1 MTNINIDPLFNRL
14 LSDKVKHHAER
25 IVLWVAIASYLI
37 HLGLIVLNHFGVIE
51 SSANFLT
58 NPIAA
63 IYTPFSFILVYE
75 VYLLIFFLPKSIS
88 FYIGKQYEIITLIV
102 IRRIFKDI
110 ANLELE
116 TDWFTNQSDLQFT
129 YDVITTVLLF
139 ILIFFFYRNIKKRGQ
154 VKSQDKVGAEIA
166 ATGDTPKKPKKKKRS
181 IERFVMLKKALAITL
196 VPVLAVLAIYTLI
209 SWTVE
214 SLESYY
220 QGIKAFKNINNVFF
234 EEFFTALI
242 VVDVL
247 LLLASFFYS
256 GQFHKIIRNSGFV
269 ISTIL
274 LKISFSVE
282 GVVSNALIIGS
293 VVFGLLM
300 LIIHNVYEKKS
311 IYLKL

>member
-1 MTNINIDPLFNRL
+1 MWNINIDPTFNRL
-14 LSDKVKHHAER
+14 LSEKVKHNAER
-25 IVLWVAIASYLI
+25 IVLRVAIASYLI
-37 HLGLIVLNHFGVIE
+37 HLLIIVLTRSGFIE
-51 SSANFLT
+51 SNTNFLN

-116 TDWFTNQSDLQFT
+116 SDWFTNQSDLQFT

-139 ILIFFFYRNIKKRGQ
+139 ILIFLFYKNIKKRNEL
-154 VKSQDKVGAEIA
+154 KSEKKAASEVA
-166 ATGDTPKKPKKKKRS
+166 ATGQTPKKRKKKS
-181 IERFVMLKKALAITL
+181 IERFVKLKKALAVAL
-196 VPVLAVLAIYTLI
+196 VPVLALLAIYTLV
-209 SWTVE
+209 SWTAE
-214 SLESYY
+214 SLDSYY

-300 LIIHNVYEKKS
+300 LIIHNVYEEKS